1 MTNFT
6 SDFDRQV
13 AGYSPDRLDAL
24 VWAATELLVTPMKGF
39 GLFEYYRQGAEAL
52 RKRTGNNCAGTQH
65 IIGLDRVC
73 EETAI
78 MHWRSGLASFRL

>member
-6 SDFDRQV
+6 SDFDPQA

-39 GLFEYYRQGAEAL
+39 GLFEYYRQEAEPL
-52 RKRTGNNCAGTQH
+52 RERKGNKYAGTYH
-65 IIGLDRVC
+65 FVGLNSV
-73 EETAI
+73 
-78 MHWRSGLASFRL
+78 